1 MGGFN
6 PIKKAKK
13 IVKKVTK
20 PVTQVVKNVAKNV
33 KKIGSSV
40 IKGVTNVARGV
51 SRTFGKITNKFGP
64 LGSIALAIAMP
75 YALAGLSTGTTA
87 LMNSSN
93 LFLRSVGTIGNTIR
107 TGYQAFNAGMSKTFS
122 TITKSISQTFQK
134 FAPQTVKNTYARI
147 SQGAKNLFTASKN
160 KIKQYTPKFRTAKA
174 GTVEVYGVGDPGVSV
189 ISSTDAAAAIE
200 AGTLEASQLGKQT
213 LTQPGGWFTKT
224 NSIGVQSDGL
234 VQETINEAY
243 KIRREGFGRNATK
256 MFDDIKARSMEL
268 GTYVNDEQIGSYV
281 ERNLATS
288 QVSIPE
294 ISYAGDMDYY
304 GEPTGKYKIKTEVK
318 DLGATG
324 DYIDDGQG
332 GFRFTGNKTFAN
344 EPVKSKY
351 DSLKKAAKKTAF
363 DFGKG
368 LLKPTEPI
376 EPVQFASPLD
386 MNMET
391 TGAQYGGTDITGT
404 AGGQLF
410 ARVYGDSAANRLATY
425 YKNMNIL
432 SSV

>member
-40 IKGVTNVARGV
+40 IKGVINVARGV

-75 YALAGLSTGTTA
+75 YALAGLSAGTTA

-363 DFGKG
+363 DFGKS

-432 SSV
+432 SSA

>member
-20 PVTQVVKNVAKNV
+20 PVTKVVKKVAKSV

-40 IKGVTNVARGV
+40 VKGVKNIARGV

-75 YALAGLSTGTTA
+75 YALAGLSAGTTA
-87 LMNSSN
+87 LMKSSN
-93 LFLRSVGTIGNTIR
+93 LFLRSVGTIGGQIR
-107 TGYQAFNAGMSKTFS
+107 AGYQAFNAGVSKTFS

-256 MFDDIKARSMEL
+256 MFNDIKARSMEL

-294 ISYAGDMDYY
+294 ISYAGEMDYY

-432 SSV
+432 SSA

>member
-40 IKGVTNVARGV
+40 IKGVINVARGV

-75 YALAGLSTGTTA
+75 YALAGLSAGTTA

-107 TGYQAFNAGMSKTFS
+107 TGYQAFNAGVSKTFS

-256 MFDDIKARSMEL
+256 MFDDIKARSIEL
-268 GTYVNDEQIGSYV
+268 GTYVNDEQIGFM
-281 ERNLATS
+281 LK
-288 QVSIPE
+288 E
-294 ISYAGDMDYY
+294 I
-304 GEPTGKYKIKTEVK
+304 
-318 DLGATG
+318 
-324 DYIDDGQG
+324 
-332 GFRFTGNKTFAN
+332 
-344 EPVKSKY
+344 
-351 DSLKKAAKKTAF
+351 
-363 DFGKG
+363 
-368 LLKPTEPI
+368 
-376 EPVQFASPLD
+376 
-386 MNMET
+386 
-391 TGAQYGGTDITGT
+391 
-404 AGGQLF
+404 
-410 ARVYGDSAANRLATY
+410 
-425 YKNMNIL
+425 
-432 SSV
+432 

>member
-75 YALAGLSTGTTA
+75 YALAGLSAGTTA

-432 SSV
+432 SSA